1 MKSQIMLVLSLML
14 MSFGLTGD
22 GLIENVYPQL
32 IGNFRFIKTVADKGE
47 KPASDYTKNYTVTI
61 NTKDQILFFENGK
74 RKEKMHFVE
83 TKMPFLDD
91 QNHVFFGKNN
101 EFEPMF
107 YRGDTIV
114 IQSFP
119 IAYQE
124 NYFIKVR

>member
-1 MKSQIMLVLSLML
+1 MKLRFPIVFSVFL

-22 GLIENVYPQL
+22 GLIENIYPQL
-32 IGNFRFIKTVADKGE
+32 LGNFQFVKSVSDTGTTL
-47 KPASDYTKNYTVTI
+47 ASHYSNTYTVTI
-61 NTKDQILFFENGK
+61 TKKDQIFFFENGK

-83 TKMPFLDD
+83 TKMDFLDD

-119 IAYQE
+119 IPYHE
-124 NYFIKVR
+124 NYFIKK